1 MSAMPLPRAV
11 IYQSSCTLSNRW
23 DIALHLTINILG
35 TSILAAS
42 NYCMQTLVAPTREE
56 IDEFHVRGRWLDI
69 GSASV
74 KNLLAIGRGR
84 LVLWVVLLITTTPF
98 HLFPQVQLF
107 DISILVHE
115 RIWRNRWAER
125 PGLTE
130 YMEPNY
136 SSPGKLFYCF

>member
-1 MSAMPLPRAV
+1 MSAMIQPLPRAV

-98 HLFPQVQLF
+98 HLLYVFRRQ
-107 DISILVHE
+107 IH
-115 RIWRNRWAER
+115 
-125 PGLTE
+125 G
-130 YMEPNY
+130 
-136 SSPGKLFYCF
+136 